1 MPTCSTEGVHP
12 SILYLVAGIQ
22 VSEAVKIIV
31 GQQPSLV
38 NKLLYIDLND
48 LVFDKIQMHRHNE
61 CTSCGSNVNKRTVQA
76 PSLMVEELCGRN
88 RGKRTY
94 TVTPAQIKNDVN
106 LLNILENAESQGYT
120 ITSRGNLGIT
130 VSNQNKLLISF
141 LTSGAATIVGAKNE
155 DEALSIYKTFTSEI
169 QTTN

>member
-1 MPTCSTEGVHP
+1 
-12 SILYLVAGIQ
+12 
-22 VSEAVKIIV
+22 
-31 GQQPSLV
+31 
-38 NKLLYIDLND
+38 
-48 LVFDKIQMHRHNE
+48 MHRHNE
-61 CTSCGSNVNKRTVQA
+61 CTSCGLNANKRTVQA

-106 LLNILENAESQGYT
+106 LLNILENAKSQGYT
-120 ITSRGNLGIT
+120 ITSKGNMGIT

-141 LTSGAATIVGAKNE
+141 LTSGTATIVGAKNE
-155 DEALSIYKTFTSEI
+155 EEALYIYKTFTNKI